1 MQAWRQE
8 AEQGARG
15 GAGAGA
21 GAWPRER
28 EARVQGERK
37 VSARRLGPGRT
48 GRLHLGP
55 PLKCQVPWGQSLPL
69 WE

>member
-21 GAWPRER
+21 WPREGV
-28 EARVQGERK
+28 ARVQGKRK

-69 WE
+69 WK